1 MLLSKLLRNDKIHDV
16 SNSDVIMIP
25 FSFSCNQGLHLGP
38 ENDLIN
44 SSGMYTVNNLQIQ

>member
-1 MLLSKLLRNDKIHDV
+1 MHGF
-16 SNSDVIMIP
+16 SNSDVITIP

-44 SSGMYTVNNLQIQ
+44 SSGMCTVNNLQIQ